1 MRILFIFVTNVIKSP
16 IIRGLNQ
23 HPFGLGSNDYKG
35 KLRVPKNNWGAGYIV
50 GNDNSYDNLLL
61 LNKEGQKIFK
71 KRGLS

>member
-1 MRILFIFVTNVIKSP
+1 MSKYWF
-16 IIRGLNQ
+16 LNISVSLENDHWML